1 MGFNKN
7 NDWVAVMMN
16 VESNNNIQLGNNPN
30 LTLYSNGITPD
41 NTGLKDKDYYKNI
54 PQVQK
59 RFSDTDG
66 EFNEIAFN
74 QFYDSA
80 ARAYQE
86 FAEIDY
92 VEKMLD
98 EVGVSPY
105 DSSRLTKPSRKVQ
118 NVSAVITP
126 FHDKNRTTYGTS
138 NLWETGS
145 ATFSDREV
153 AQANF
158 VRDENG
164 NKLDWTP
171 NDRSGF
177 KSLFN
182 PALAYASYDEDVY
195 DENGRLIHQKGELK
209 LDENGDPYTELLGNR
224 EAFNKDI
231 VRWSDTLTVEGTFLN
246 KLDVFDSD
254 SMEKSVGKVVGK
266 TALMIAPYFTPIGA
280 IWGWT
285 NAVGGFLTAMPS
297 LIKSLDG
304 LFTGEVKDKSTMN
317 WLENTMGRF
326 KPTTSDKAK
335 GKFWSV
341 ENLGDLVISSS
352 AQLYSQRGIANA
364 LAKWAPFKDPKS
376 NELLA
381 RSVSTGYMAMTSAT
395 DSYASFK
402 EAGASDRVA
411 GAGTLLTMAGFYTL
425 LSQGY
430 FKEKLFEGS
439 LLDEDQR
446 TLHNIKQLAEH
457 AVKKNFSDITTE
469 SKEETAKGLAKAWSW
484 MKTKIKNAPKGFAYE
499 TNSFVSRSINEG
511 IEETAE
517 ELTQDLVKGL
527 TKALEACGVDCTEDS
542 GKLDYNWDLK
552 SALKRYGTSF
562 VGGALG
568 GAVFEAYNLRELYKD
583 PNYKKLLSASPVR
596 RMYHDI
602 AQGKAEQ
609 YRKAIIA
616 RSEAKKNG
624 NENLS
629 ASYKSPDGPEG
640 KKIYTSG
647 TASDNQ
653 NDAVTNE
660 LLRMVDVAEAVY
672 AKHGLIYSNTELLET
687 ILETESMKKY
697 LEENHL
703 TKEEFAARDLMQSMA
718 GANYSAEAEAIIE
731 ALFEA
736 EYETEDGKKGKIF
749 DAIAENVLNDVN
761 EIRREIA
768 EKEVEINTR
777 LEAYPELERKTDE
790 DRKRLI
796 KSNSYLKKLVEE
808 RDALVKEFQDIIS
821 GKRADSYLTQTLM
834 FFDNAMFNAYVGLGN
849 EKDHNSIRNIQN
861 FARFKHGIADY
872 DSIKDDS
879 LKEFIA
885 DDYEAF
891 ITKRHTQYRNVAN
904 LHIYLSE
911 QLQQQL
917 QSVED
922 LLKDATESDKY
933 LFDKQ
938 RMTIESAITALNEE
952 RAKVEKRLGELI
964 NAGIDEGDEKFKEVT
979 LRIASIKRNLNYFES
994 LPKEMR
1000 FDDWFNYNLG
1010 SGSTTED
1017 LLRKQ
1022 EYIKSF
1028 YQDSVSKKAVYVKD
1042 DLLRS
1047 YLRSIDFNYVFR
1059 LLKDYSKTFADEH
1072 IDGKSVIQVY
1082 VDESGDPSIAVETI
1096 GNALDVALTSGT
1108 FDIEAF
1114 AEEHGLDD
1122 GLLSMAI
1129 DSVPT
1134 VFLGDMFTELQTK
1147 VNDVINTL
1155 KQNPKNLSIVLEN
1168 LYNYL
1173 NGTDSNG
1180 IPYIKWERFANS
1192 SVEEFRSVKSA
1203 EDFVKTLFDPSGTND
1218 IIKFVLETNDIIK
1231 NLPKSPII
1239 DLLQDISM
1247 RLTGQPSNIF
1257 EIIREQRADIDNVG
1271 YDQYL
1276 MSDSVKKQIYDA
1288 EGILNVLEGLL
1299 TGSMYGNMNELINTK
1314 RDKPLTIL
1322 SPNTVEILK
1331 KEFGFVKDQFKVL
1344 KKVSETNEG
1353 NKIAENKNIAKVDSV
1368 KRFLSFVNPAQG
1380 SWIEEIEKEFVRKY
1394 GNADGSKKFTSFKD
1408 FASKH
1413 NFDLE
1418 KIDQWTEEDYDNF
1431 YIVESEFKE
1440 NLFNWFNALEEAEQE
1455 AVMTA
1460 IASCTANS
1468 LELVNMSED
1477 EFSAD
1482 PTVKPGAW
1490 GNVRYLLSNLTTSNS
1505 EFQGFYEKAVDE
1517 TKEFLP
1523 FHNQE
1528 FAIRD
1533 AYSSFAAR
1541 DLYNKFID
1549 SLFKKFKETYPD
1561 DKFVTEMKA
1570 IRNFFFI
1577 DGAPGSGKSSAVTSV
1592 FIKVLQNR
1600 YGADLQVIAMV
1611 QDETRRKEFAETI
1624 GIPESQTFVADDFI
1638 EDNVYSGI
1646 KEAET
1651 VDESTHHTKT
1661 KIDVAK
1667 VKGINTFGNGAA
1679 KKFLFVCDEAT
1690 FINEAQLTALD
1701 LWLAKY
1707 NNGKSAFMLGLGDLY
1722 QSGAETDKH
1731 TDITDV
1737 YLPMSV
1743 RLTSSFRAENNGK
1756 ANNETIARG
1765 ILKSA
1770 ISEWRNDRSNTNTRT
1785 LSEMIYN
1792 GFNDLQKD
1800 FIGYEDPVSGEIFGD
1815 VQTQSS
1821 RIPEI
1826 IQKLLVLYE
1835 GKTPSICIITNNKD
1849 SYNEYVAKGVDVR
1862 TAKEAQ
1868 GGQWDYIIT
1877 DLDFT
1882 FSENNAFLKFK
1893 SFYTVMTRAK
1903 KGTVWTGPV
1912 NGIKMISSSDS
1923 KRAVGQ
1929 DMKSEAIREEY
1940 MKWRKKLFSLI
1951 PKTANPSP
1959 APSPG
1964 SGPAPLPGPSP
1975 RPIPSPVGGNAT
1987 RSLDKLYSA
1996 VTDEEIDDVI
2006 DRLYDSDTDDPEI
2019 LKFRAFHR
2027 EHVENYKKRKEL
2039 IESGEAV
2046 DYDTWHS
2053 WISDDKN
2060 LLEKSPFKDNVDL
2073 ESYRDY
2079 LRFASEIV
2087 LECLSGNDIQIAADL
2102 LQAKFEGT
2110 TFEDINRYIVNSI
2123 KSKTGSFYLR
2133 KVGEVN
2139 GTPQNIIY
2147 FVCRNND
2154 SGELITIP
2162 LFANRSTPTNVDYSW
2177 NDVASEFKVKPVPI
2191 SSNGGKFVPF
2201 EKMSKK
2207 VAISDRIV
2215 IFKGVPDNVSL
2226 TDSQAAFQ
2234 DRNKGKAFILVSKKT
2249 DPSVHD
2255 DWSDFLELK
2264 YNEDGQVT
2272 SFIDPDGNLYMSL
2285 AGVQRVCTEE
2295 NFKNIFELLLEGKST
2310 VKKDEEKYN
2319 AAMESLEQLLG
2330 YRVDMNKEH
2339 RSNNN
2344 SSNPDRIFSPDAV
2357 SYLIN
2362 LFIHNANVNPEQGEA
2377 GIYTLS
2383 RLNKDGNVIELN
2395 FGDNV
2400 IFDIVNIEGELYI
2413 VANPTDNNFNS
2424 RDGLI
2429 KINTKLEN
2437 KGSLLDSFGSFFA
2450 NAIVEAFR
2458 DDDSIKQQL
2467 SSIGLNISDPDFTN
2481 SLKTKLGE
2489 LNKSDNFVNKFE
2501 FYWLAEDGETSLLTK
2516 RRSGIIDKLI
2526 DVVINKDLRDSLFE
2540 LSAYFK
2546 HHIHF
2551 NIFATEF
2558 KEDGA
2563 WGFADPDVVQGF
2575 GTDVV
2580 DVLPTTYT
2588 LLFHGKPKNTFNLG
2602 FEQTVGEGE
2611 VLEMMGVRYD
2621 KKESVYKFYPSI
2633 KTNKAWLDNN
2643 CTTSVSSKGSNYQI
2657 ISFDESTGE
2666 IELEYRDASGNTRV
2680 GSVELKSETAQVFV
2694 LGMPEKT
2701 YRDGDL
2707 SISDGDIK
2715 YNNREVKKVLGFQSS
2730 PQLSVLVF
2738 DGTDI
2743 ILVPITFETKS
2754 MLEQHSELKG
2764 FDLDIIKTYQEGGIT
2779 NAIAVN
2785 KEGFFV
2791 ISDLTGTPVV
2801 NKTHEINELKKTVN
2815 GQSIANFDMIR
2826 IQYKLD
2832 TKKSAFV
2839 LDMIK
2844 SLKQFRSVDQNLA
2857 SNIKTEIE
2865 ELINSPLSVTDIV
2878 TSINEL
2884 LSKNAYALGVL
2895 YVADDG
2901 GNLSPSNNPK
2911 YSYGR
2916 KVFEILEPGLSII
2929 NVEIGNSPKFVVT
2942 LEDENGNKQTR
2953 TYVYD
2958 NASQTVKESKFDKKV
2973 LDDLLSKG
2981 RALYPD
2987 FDQTLVSLGISS
2999 INTDDISKLKINL
3012 AKIYAVYQDD
3022 SELSILI
3029 ESINDQLMYC

>member
-16 VESNNNIQLGNNPN
+16 VENNENIQLGNNPN

-41 NTGLKDKDYYKNI
+41 NTGLKDRDYYKNI

-59 RFSDTDG
+59 RFSDSNG
-66 EFNEIAFN
+66 NFNETAFN

-80 ARAYQE
+80 ARSYQE

-126 FHDKNRTTYGTS
+126 FHDKNRTTYGTA
-138 NLWETGS
+138 NLWETGTP
-145 ATFSDREV
+145 TFSDREV

-254 SMEKSVGKVVGK
+254 SMEKSIGKVIGK
-266 TALMIAPYFTPIGA
+266 TALMIAPYFTPAGA

-304 LFTGEVKDKSTMN
+304 LFTGESSDNSTMN

-335 GKFWSV
+335 GRFWSI
-341 ENLGDLVISSS
+341 ENLGDLIISSS

-364 LAKWAPFKDPKS
+364 LIKWSPFSDPKS

-381 RSVSTGYMAMTSAT
+381 RSISTGYMAMTSAT

-411 GAGTLLTMAGFYTL
+411 GIGTLLTMAGFYTL

-446 TLHNIKQLAEH
+446 TLHNVKKLAEH
-457 AVKKNFSDITTE
+457 AVKKNFDDITTE
-469 SKEETAKGLAKAWSW
+469 SKEEAAKGLAAAWSW
-484 MKTKIKNAPKGFAYE
+484 MKKKLADAPKGFAYE

-517 ELTQDLVKGL
+517 EITQDLVKGL
-527 TKALEACGVDCTEDS
+527 TKALEACGVNCTEDA

-552 SALKRYGTSF
+552 SALGRYGTSF

-616 RSEAKKNG
+616 RGEAKKNG

-672 AKHGLIYSNTELLET
+672 AKHGLIYSNEELLKT

-703 TKEEFAARDLMQSMA
+703 TKEEFAARDLMQSMV
-718 GANYSAEAEAIIE
+718 GMNYSTEAEAIIE

-736 EYETEDGKKGKIF
+736 EYETPDGKKGKIF
-749 DAIAENVLNDVN
+749 DAVAENVLNDVN
-761 EIRREIA
+761 ELRKEIA

-777 LEAYPELERKTDE
+777 LEAYPEIERRTEE
-790 DRKRLI
+790 DVKRII

-821 GKRADSYLTQTLM
+821 GKRADSYLAQILM
-834 FFDNAMFNAYVGLGN
+834 FFDSTMFNAYVGLGN
-849 EKDHNSIRNIQN
+849 EKDHNSVRNIQN

-872 DSIKDDS
+872 DSIEDES

-891 ITKRHTQYRNVAN
+891 ITKKHTQYRNVAN

-917 QSVED
+917 QSIED
-922 LLKDATESDKY
+922 FLKDATESDKY
-933 LFDKQ
+933 LFNEQ
-938 RMTIESAITALNEE
+938 RLTIESAITALNEE
-952 RAKVEKRLGELI
+952 RAKVEKRLSELI
-964 NAGIDEGDEKFKEVT
+964 NAGIDEDDEKFKEIA

-1017 LLRKQ
+1017 FLRKQ
-1022 EYIKSF
+1022 EYIKDF
-1028 YQDSVSKKAVYVKD
+1028 YQDSVGKKAVYVKD
-1042 DLLRS
+1042 DLLKS
-1047 YLRSIDFNYVFR
+1047 YLRNIDFNYVFR

-1072 IDGKSVIQVY
+1072 IDGKIVIQIY
-1082 VDESGDPSIAVETI
+1082 ADESGDPSIAIENI
-1096 GNALDVALTSGT
+1096 GNALDAAIVGND
-1108 FDIEAF
+1108 FDVETF
-1114 AEEHGLDD
+1114 AEEHGLD
-1122 GLLSMAI
+1122 GGILSMAI

-1134 VFLGDMFTELQTK
+1134 IFLGDMFTELQTR
-1147 VNDVINTL
+1147 VNEVINTL
-1155 KQNPKNLSIVLEN
+1155 KQNPKNLPVVLEN

-1173 NGTDSNG
+1173 NGKDSNG
-1180 IPYIKWERFANS
+1180 VPYIKWERFANS

-1203 EDFVKTLFDPSGTND
+1203 EDFVKTLFDPYGTND
-1218 IIKFVLETNDIIK
+1218 IIKFVLETNDIIN

-1247 RLTGQPSNIF
+1247 RLTGQPSRIF
-1257 EIIREQRADIDNVG
+1257 EIIREERANVDAVT

-1276 MSDSVKKQIYDA
+1276 MSDRARKEIYDA
-1288 EGILNVLEGLL
+1288 EGVLNVLEGLL
-1299 TGSMYGNMNELINTK
+1299 TGSMYGNMNELLNTK
-1314 RDKPLTIL
+1314 RDNPLTIL

-1331 KEFGFVKDQFKVL
+1331 RELGFIKDQFNAL
-1344 KKVSETNEG
+1344 KKVSEINQG
-1353 NKIAENKNIAKVDSV
+1353 NKIAENKNITKVDSV
-1368 KRFLSFVNPAQG
+1368 KRFLSFINPAQG
-1380 SWIEEIEKEFVRKY
+1380 SWIEEVEKKLVHKY
-1394 GNADGSKKFTSFKD
+1394 GNETGEKKFTSFKD

-1413 NFDLE
+1413 DFDLE
-1418 KIDQWTEEDYDNF
+1418 KIGQWTEEDYDSF

-1440 NLFNWFNALEEAEQE
+1440 NLFTWFDSLEEYEQE
-1455 AVMTA
+1455 DVITI

-1468 LELVNMSED
+1468 LDLVNMAED

-1482 PTVKPGAW
+1482 PDVQPGAW

-1505 EFQGFYEKAVDE
+1505 EFQGYYEKATDE
-1517 TKEFLP
+1517 TPEFLP

-1533 AYSSFAAR
+1533 AYSSFVAK

-1561 DKFVTEMKA
+1561 DPFVTEMKV

-1592 FIKVLQNR
+1592 FIKVLRNR

-1638 EDNVYSGI
+1638 ENNVYPGI
-1646 KEAET
+1646 QEADT
-1651 VDESTHHTKT
+1651 VDENFHTKT
-1661 KIDVAK
+1661 KIDPSK

-1690 FINEAQLTALD
+1690 FINEAQLVALD

-1707 NNGKSAFMLGLGDLY
+1707 DSGRSAYMIGLGDLY
-1722 QSGAETDKH
+1722 QSGAETSNH

-1737 YLPMSV
+1737 YLPMSI

-1765 ILKSA
+1765 ILKSV
-1770 ISEWRNDRSNTNTRT
+1770 ISEWRKDRTVPIAK

-1826 IQKLLVLYE
+1826 IQKLLDLDAD
-1835 GKTPSICIITNNKD
+1835 KKPTICIITNNKD

-1868 GGQWDYIIT
+1868 GGQWDYVIT
-1877 DLDFT
+1877 DLEFT

-2110 TFEDINRYIVNSI
+2110 VFEDINRYIVNSI
-2123 KSKTGSFYLR
+2123 KSKTGSFHLR
-2133 KVGEVN
+2133 KVGEAN

-2226 TDSQAAFQ
+2226 TESQAAFQ
-2234 DRNKGKAFILVSKKT
+2234 GRNKGKAFILVSKKT

-2310 VKKDEEKYN
+2310 VWKDDEKYN

-2330 YRVDMNKEH
+2330 YRVDMSSKRREK
-2339 RSNNN
+2339 NN

-2362 LFIHNANVNPEQGEA
+2362 LFIHHASVDLKKGEE

-2383 RLNKDGNVIELN
+2383 RLKDEHNIIELN
-2395 FGDNV
+2395 FGDSV
-2400 IFDIVNIEGELYI
+2400 IFNIVNIEGELYI

-2437 KGSLLDSFGSFFA
+2437 KGSLLDTFSSFFA
-2450 NAIVEAFR
+2450 NAIVEAFSN
-2458 DDDSIKQQL
+2458 DDSIKQQL
-2467 SSIGLNISDPDFTN
+2467 LSIGLNISDPDFAN

-2501 FYWLAEDGETSLLTK
+2501 FYWLTEEGETELLTK

-2563 WGFADPDVVQGF
+2563 WGFADPDVIQGF

-2588 LLFHGKPKNTFNLG
+2588 LSFHGKPKTTFNLG

-2621 KKESVYKFYPSI
+2621 KQGTIYKFYPSI
-2633 KTNKAWLDNN
+2633 KTNKTWLDNN
-2643 CTTSVSSKGSNYQI
+2643 CTTSVSSKGSDYQI

-2666 IELEYRDASGNTRV
+2666 IELEYIDASRNTRV

-2707 SISDGDIK
+2707 SISDGDVK
-2715 YNNREVKKVLGFQSS
+2715 YNNKKVDVLGFQFS
-2730 PQLSVLVF
+2730 PQLSALIF
-2738 DGTDI
+2738 DGVDVL
-2743 ILVPITFETKS
+2743 LVPIIFETKS
-2754 MLEQHSELKG
+2754 MLEKYSKLMG
-2764 FDLDIIKTYQEGGIT
+2764 YDLDVIKVYQEKGVI

-2785 KEGFFV
+2785 KDGFFV
-2791 ISDLTGTPVV
+2791 INDLTGESII
-2801 NKTHEINELKKTVN
+2801 NKTHDINELKKTVN
-2815 GQSIANFDMIR
+2815 GQSIQSFDSI
-2826 IQYKLD
+2826 ISQYKLD
-2832 TKKSAFV
+2832 TKKPKFV
-2839 LDMIK
+2839 LEITK
-2844 SLKQFRSVDQNLA
+2844 SLRQFKSSDQDLVNEL
-2857 SNIKTEIE
+2857 KEKIE
-2865 ELINSPLSVTDIV
+2865 ELINGPLSVTDTVIL
-2878 TSINEL
+2878 INEL
-2884 LSKNAYALGVL
+2884 LKDNAYNLGVL
-2895 YVADDG
+2895 YVVDDE
-2901 GNLSPSNNPK
+2901 GNLSASNNKK
-2911 YSYGR
+2911 YSYGK
-2916 KVFEILEPGLSII
+2916 KVLEQLEPGLSIV
-2929 NVEIGNSPKFVVT
+2929 NVEIGISPKFVVT
-2942 LEDENGNKQTR
+2942 LKDESGRQQKR
-2953 TYVYD
+2953 TYVFD
-2958 NASQTVKESKFDKKV
+2958 NNSQTVYESKFDKKI
-2973 LDDLLSKG
+2973 LDDLLSLG
-2981 RALYPD
+2981 RSIYPD
-2987 FDQTLVSLGISS
+2987 FDETLTALGITSLL
-2999 INTDDISKLKINL
+2999 TDDMSKLKGNL
-3012 AKIYAVYQDD
+3012 AKIYAVYDGD
-3022 SELSILI
+3022 SELASLI
-3029 ESINDQLMYC
+3029 EKINDQLMYC

>member
-1 MGFNKN
+1 
-7 NDWVAVMMN
+7 MMN
-16 VESNNNIQLGNNPN
+16 VENNDNIQLGNNPN

-59 RFSDTDG
+59 RFFDTNG
-66 EFNEIAFN
+66 EFNEVAFN

-86 FAEIDY
+86 FAETDY

-126 FHDKNRTTYGTS
+126 FHDKNRTTYGTA

-195 DENGRLIHQKGELK
+195 DENGHLIHQKGELK

-254 SMEKSVGKVVGK
+254 SMEKSIGKVVGK

-446 TLHNIKQLAEH
+446 TLHNINKLVEH
-457 AVKKNFSDITTE
+457 AVKKNFSNITTE
-469 SKEETAKGLAKAWSW
+469 SKEETAKGLARAWSW
-484 MKTKIKNAPKGFAYE
+484 MKDKLKNAPKGFAYE

-527 TKALEACGVDCTEDS
+527 TKALEACGVNCTEDS

-552 SALKRYGTSF
+552 STLKRYGTSF

-602 AQGKAEQ
+602 AQGKAEK
-609 YRKAIIA
+609 YRKAII
-616 RSEAKKNG
+616 SNGEAKKNG

-629 ASYKSPDGPEG
+629 ASYKSPNGPEG

-718 GANYSAEAEAIIE
+718 GINYSVEAEAIIE

-736 EYETEDGKKGKIF
+736 EYETDDGKKGKIF
-749 DAIAENVLNDVN
+749 DAITENVLNDVN
-761 EIRREIA
+761 EIRHEIA

-821 GKRADSYLTQTLM
+821 GKRADSFLAQTLM
-834 FFDNAMFNAYVGLGN
+834 FFDNTMFNAYVGLGN

-872 DSIKDDS
+872 DSIKDES

-933 LFDKQ
+933 LFNEQ

-964 NAGIDEGDEKFKEVT
+964 NSGIDESDEKFKEVA

-1017 LLRKQ
+1017 FLRKQ

-1047 YLRSIDFNYVFR
+1047 YLRNIDFNYVFR

-1072 IDGKSVIQVY
+1072 IDGKTVIQIY
-1082 VDESGDPSIAVETI
+1082 ADESGDPSIAIETI
-1096 GNALDVALTSGT
+1096 GNALDAAIAEDN
-1108 FDIEAF
+1108 FDVETF
-1114 AEEHGLDD
+1114 AEEHGLD
-1122 GLLSMAI
+1122 GGMLAMAI

-1134 VFLGDMFTELQTK
+1134 IFLGDMFIVLQTK

-1155 KQNPKNLSIVLEN
+1155 KQNPKNLPVALEN

-1173 NGTDSNG
+1173 NGRDSNG
-1180 IPYIKWERFANS
+1180 VPYIKWERFANS
-1192 SVEEFRSVKSA
+1192 SVEEFKSVKNS

-1231 NLPKSPII
+1231 GLPKSPII

-1247 RLTGQPSNIF
+1247 RLTGQPSRIF
-1257 EIIREQRADIDNVG
+1257 EIIREERANIDAVT

-1276 MSDSVKKQIYDA
+1276 MSDRAKKEIYDA
-1288 EGILNVLEGLL
+1288 EGVLNVLEGLL
-1299 TGSMYGNMNELINTK
+1299 TGSMYGNMNELLNTK
-1314 RDKPLTIL
+1314 RDNPLTVL

-1331 KEFGFVKDQFKVL
+1331 REFGFVKDQFKAL
-1344 KKVSETNEG
+1344 KKVSEINQG
-1353 NKIAENKNIAKVDSV
+1353 NKIAENKNIAKVDSI

-1380 SWIEEIEKEFVRKY
+1380 SWIEEIEKKFVHKY

-1440 NLFNWFNALEEAEQE
+1440 NLFNWFNALEETEQE
-1455 AVMTA
+1455 AVMTT

-1541 DLYNKFID
+1541 DLYNKFVD
-1549 SLFKKFKETYPD
+1549 SLFKKFKKTYPD
-1561 DKFVTEMKA
+1561 DKFVIEMKA

-1638 EDNVYSGI
+1638 ENNVYSGI

-1651 VDESTHHTKT
+1651 IVSDEVHHTKT
-1661 KIDVAK
+1661 EIKAAE

-1690 FINEAQLTALD
+1690 FINEAQIIALD
-1701 LWLAKY
+1701 MWLAKY
-1707 NNGKSAFMLGLGDLY
+1707 DNGRSAFMLGLGDLY
-1722 QSGAETDKH
+1722 QSGVETTKH
-1731 TDITDV
+1731 TDLTDV
-1737 YLPMSV
+1737 YLPLSI
-1743 RLTSSFRAENNGK
+1743 RLTSSFRAENNGR
-1756 ANNETIARG
+1756 ANNEAIARG

-1770 ISEWRNDRSNTNTRT
+1770 ISEWRKDRSNTTLKT

-1868 GGQWDYIIT
+1868 GGQWDYVIT

-1964 SGPAPLPGPSP
+1964 PGPAPLPGPSP
-1975 RPIPSPVGGNAT
+1975 RPTPSPVGGNAT

-1996 VTDEEIDDVI
+1996 VTDEEIDDII

-2027 EHVENYKKRKEL
+2027 EHIENYKKRKAL
-2039 IESGEAV
+2039 LESGDAV
-2046 DYDTWHS
+2046 DYDGWYS
-2053 WISDDKN
+2053 WTSDDKN
-2060 LLEKSPFKDNVDL
+2060 LLEKSPFKDNIDL

-2087 LECLSGNDIQIAADL
+2087 LECLSGNDIELSANL

-2110 TFEDINRYIVNSI
+2110 VFEEINRFIVNSI

-2133 KVGEVN
+2133 KIGEVN
-2139 GTPQNIIY
+2139 GVPQNIIY

-2177 NDVASEFKVKPVPI
+2177 NDVSSKFKVKPIPI

-2215 IFKGVPDNVSL
+2215 IFKGVGDNISL
-2226 TDSQAAFQ
+2226 TESQAAFQ
-2234 DRNKGKAFILVSKKT
+2234 ERNQGKAFILVSKKT
-2249 DPSVHD
+2249 DPSVHN
-2255 DWSDFLELK
+2255 DWSAFLELK
-2264 YNEDGQVT
+2264 YNEDGEVT

-2295 NFKNIFELLLEGKST
+2295 NFKNIFELLLEGKANL
-2310 VKKDEEKYN
+2310 KKDEEKYN
-2319 AAMESLEQLLG
+2319 AAMESLEKLLG
-2330 YRVDMNKEH
+2330 YRVDMNKVH
-2339 RSNNN
+2339 REENN

-2357 SYLIN
+2357 NYLIN
-2362 LFIHNANVNPEQGEA
+2362 LFIHHANVNPEQSEA

-2383 RLNKDGNVIELN
+2383 RLNKDGNVLELN
-2395 FGDNV
+2395 LGDNV
-2400 IFDIVNIEGELYI
+2400 VFDIINMEGELYI
-2413 VANPTDNNFNS
+2413 VVNPSDNNFNTKQ
-2424 RDGLI
+2424 GLI
-2429 KINTKLEN
+2429 KINVKLEN
-2437 KGSLLDSFGSFFA
+2437 NGSLLDSFTTFFA
-2450 NAIVEAFR
+2450 NAIVEAYGSN
-2458 DDDSIKQQL
+2458 DGVKQQL
-2467 SSIGLNISDPDFTN
+2467 QQVGLNISDSNFVN
-2481 SLKTKLGE
+2481 SLKSKLGE

-2501 FYWLAEDGETSLLTK
+2501 FYWLAEDENKILTR

-2540 LSAYFK
+2540 LSTYFK

-2563 WGFADPDVVQGF
+2563 WGLADPDVVQGF

-2580 DVLPTTYT
+2580 DVLPTTYS
-2588 LLFHGKPKNTFNLG
+2588 LSFHGKPKNTFNLG
-2602 FEQTVGEGE
+2602 FEQNLSDDE

-2621 KKESVYKFYPSI
+2621 KQGSVYTFYPTI
-2633 KTNKAWLDNN
+2633 KTNKTWLDNN
-2643 CTTSVSSKGSNYQI
+2643 CSTSVPKGSDYQI
-2657 ISFDESTGE
+2657 TNFNESTKE
-2666 IELEYRDASGNTRV
+2666 ITLEYKDSSGNTRV
-2680 GSVELKSETAQVFV
+2680 ATVELKPETAQVFV

-2701 YRDGDL
+2701 YRDGNL
-2707 SISDGDIK
+2707 SISDGDVK
-2715 YNNREVKKVLGFQSS
+2715 YNGNKVEVLGFQST

-2743 ILVPITFETKS
+2743 FLAPITFETKA
-2754 MLEQHSELKG
+2754 MLEKYSKLLG
-2764 FDLDIIKTYQEGGIT
+2764 YDLDIVKVYQENGT
-2779 NAIAVN
+2779 VNAIAIN

-2791 ISDLTGTPVV
+2791 ISDLNGEPTVD
-2801 NKTHEINELKKTVN
+2801 KTYEINELKKTVN
-2815 GQSIANFDMIR
+2815 GQSVPNFDSLR
-2826 IQYKLD
+2826 SAYKLD
-2832 TKKSAFV
+2832 MQKSKLV
-2839 LDMIK
+2839 LGGTK
-2844 SLKQFRSVDQNLA
+2844 SLKSNFKSTDENLIKVLTEQIT
-2857 SNIKTEIE
+2857 NI
-2865 ELINSPLSVTDIV
+2865 LNSPLSVTD
-2878 TSINEL
+2878 TLSLINQL
-2884 LSKNAYALGVL
+2884 LLDNSYNLGVL
-2895 YVADDG
+2895 YIMDEE
-2901 GNLSPSNNPK
+2901 GNLSPSNNKK

-2916 KVFEILEPGLSII
+2916 KVLEILESGLSII
-2929 NVEIGNSPKFVVT
+2929 DVEIGNSPKFVVT
-2942 LEDENGNKQTR
+2942 LTDESGKQQKR
-2953 TYVYD
+2953 TYVLD
-2958 NASQTVKESKFDKKV
+2958 TNTQTVKESKFDPQI
-2973 LDDLLSKG
+2973 LNTLLELG
-2981 RALYPD
+2981 RSIYPN
-2987 FDQTLVSLGISS
+2987 FDETLKSLGVVSLI
-2999 INTDDISKLKINL
+2999 TDDISKLKQNL
-3012 AKIYAVYQDD
+3012 AKIYAVYDED
-3022 SELSILI
+3022 PKLTTLI
-3029 ESINDQLMYC
+3029 EKINDQLMYC